1 MAKRRKPQPTA
12 IPKSAAA
19 TDLPPEPVIPRPRG
33 KLGLIF
39 DHVAAASGAT
49 ADELVVAT
57 GWQRH
62 SVRGALS
69 QLRARG
75 FDLAVVTTADRK
87 AYRLEPSRD

>member
-1 MAKRRKPQPTA
+1 MAKRRKPRSTT
-12 IPKSAAA
+12 IPKSAAPA
-19 TDLPPEPVIPRPRG
+19 VLPPEPTIPRPRG
-33 KLGLIF
+33 KLGLIL
-39 DHVAAASGAT
+39 DHVAGQTGAT
-49 ADELVVAT
+49 VDELVETT

-75 FDLAVVTTADRK
+75 FELAVDTTADRK